1 MKDWKKYTKL
11 LLTAAAASVVMF
23 AAPATARA
31 MDGAVELGDNNVW
44 FDDSTGVEYTFALSS
59 SGATLSSVN
68 DENADEGYA
77 VDLPATVTDTEG
89 NDYPVNGLGTGAF
102 VNKTKIASA
111 DLSDTSIEYIAGRK
125 TTAMNGYG
133 VGKTGFEGCTSLG
146 EIKLPDCLTAI
157 PNYMFKDCISLQT
170 VKIPKDAK
178 YLGNSMAHTRIFENC
193 DNLESITVASGNT
206 AFVADDGVLYNK
218 AKTTLCAYPNGK
230 AATTF
235 RVPAGVT
242 TIGNGAFQT
251 AKNLTTVEFPESL
264 TSIGQYAFNGAVI
277 QGTTLNENNSLET
290 AVFYGDKSKVKLNQY
305 KPFLD
310 KVTFE
315 QKVTGVTVSADADS
329 CHGSI
334 QLTAEVSP
342 KTATNKEVTWSV
354 SPADIATISED
365 GLLTVKKAGTV
376 TVTATSKDK
385 RWNSADPAYSDQKEI
400 KVTPYAEKV
409 TVSEQNGKTE
419 VLQGGTLVFTATVEP
434 EGSNVKGVTWSVDK
448 ESLASIDENG
458 EFTAKEPG
466 TVVVTATSTDG
477 KDNVAVT
484 DTYTVKITAPVK
496 PDEPSKPTT
505 PSEPTTP
512 SNPTVPET
520 KPAEASAKPQVTA
533 YKVSASQIRITWTKD
548 SAAKAGYRIYVKG
561 GNAKKWTKA
570 ADVKASKKSYVLK
583 KVNGKALQS
592 GTVYQVKVASLTKNK
607 KTEGRKLTAKISTA
621 PGKTGLAAKK
631 VKKATVQIKWKKVK
645 GASGYQIQMKTSKK
659 ASYKTIKM
667 AGKNAASYKQ
677 GKLGKTKVAYYRV
690 RAFKVVNGKQIYG
703 SWSTANV
710 KLR

>member
-31 MDGAVELGDNNVW
+31 MDEIVELDENNVW
-44 FDDSTGVEYTFALSS
+44 TDNYGVEYTFTLSR

-68 DENADEGYA
+68 DENADEGYS
-77 VDLPATVTDTEG
+77 VDLPKGVSAEG
-89 NDYPVNGLGTGAF
+89 NDYPVNGLGSGAF
-102 VNKTKIASA
+102 VNKTKIANV
-111 DLSDTSIEYIAGRK
+111 DLSDTSIEYIGRNK
-125 TTAMNGYG
+125 NMGMTGYG
-133 VGKTGFEGCTSLG
+133 VDKTGFQGCTAL
-146 EIKLPDCLTAI
+146 EDVELPDCLTAI
-157 PNYMFKDCISLQT
+157 PNYMFKDCNSLRT
-170 VKIPKDAK
+170 VEIPVATKNV
-178 YLGNSMAHTRIFENC
+178 GNPIAHTRIFENC
-193 DNLESITVASGNT
+193 DSLESITVASGNKSFE
-206 AFVADDGVLYNK
+206 AENGVLYNK
-218 AKTTLCAYPNGK
+218 GKTTLYAYPNGK
-230 AATTF
+230 ADTTF

-242 TIGNGAFQT
+242 TIGHGAFQT
-251 AKNLTTVEFPESL
+251 AKHLVTVEFPESL
-264 TSIGQYAFNGAVI
+264 TSIGQYAFNGASVNNKFN
-277 QGTTLNENNSLET
+277 TNNSLET
-290 AVFYGDKSKVKLNQY
+290 AVFYGDKSKVKFGTA
-305 KPFLD
+305 PFISD

-315 QKVTGVTVSADADS
+315 QKVTGVVVSADADS
-329 CHGSI
+329 CHGSM

-342 KTATNKEVTWSV
+342 KTATNTEVTWSV
-354 SPADIATISED
+354 SPADVATISED

-376 TVTATSKDK
+376 NVTATSKDT
-385 RWNSADPAYSDQKEI
+385 RWNSADPAYSDQKEM

-409 TVSEQNGKTE
+409 TVSEQSDKTE
-419 VLQGGTLVFTATVEP
+419 VLQGGTLIFTATVEP
-434 EGSNVKGVTWSVDK
+434 EGSDVKGVTWSVDK

-477 KDNVAVT
+477 KDNVPVT
-484 DTYTVKITAPVK
+484 GRYEVKITAPVK
-496 PDEPSKPTT
+496 PEEPSKPAT

-512 SNPTVPET
+512 SNPAASET

-570 ADVKASKKSYVLK
+570 AEVKASKNAYTLK

-592 GTVYQVKVASLTKNK
+592 GTYYQVKVASLTKNK
-607 KTEGRKLTAKISTA
+607 KTEGRKLTAKVSTA

-631 VKKATVQIKWKKVK
+631 VKKATAQIKWKKVK

-659 ASYKTIKM
+659 ASYRTIKM
-667 AGKNAASYKQ
+667 VGKNAASYKQ
-677 GKLGKTKVAYYRV
+677 GKLGKTRVAYYRV
-690 RAFKVVNGKQIYG
+690 RAFKVINGKQIYG

>member
-11 LLTAAAASVVMF
+11 LLTVAAASVVMF

-31 MDGAVELGDNNVW
+31 MTEPAELDDNKVW
-44 FDDSTGVEYTFALSS
+44 FDENTGVEYTFTLAS

-68 DENADEGYA
+68 DENADDGYT
-77 VDLPATVTDTEG
+77 VDLPATVIDSEG
-89 NDYPVNGLGTGAF
+89 NEYSVNGLGAGAF
-102 VNKTKIASA
+102 VGKTKIVNA
-111 DLSDTSIEYIAGRK
+111 DLSDTSITYIGRNK
-125 TTAMNGYG
+125 NSGMNGYG
-133 VGKTGFEGCTSLG
+133 INQNGFQGCTVL
-146 EIKLPDCLTAI
+146 EDVKLPDCLTAI
-157 PNYMFKDCISLQT
+157 PNYMFKDCSSLQA
-170 VKIPKDAK
+170 VEIPKDAK

-193 DNLESITVASGNT
+193 DNLESITVAAGNT

-329 CHGSI
+329 CHGSS

-342 KTATNKEVTWSV
+342 QTATNTEVTWSV
-354 SPADIATISED
+354 SPADVATISED
-365 GLLTVKKAGTV
+365 GLLTVKKAGKVTV
-376 TVTATSKDK
+376 TVTSTDT
-385 RWNSADPAYSDQKEI
+385 RWNSDDPAYSDQKEI
-400 KVTPYAEKV
+400 EVTPYAEKV

-466 TVVVTATSTDG
+466 TVVVTATNTDG
-477 KDNVAVT
+477 KDNVAVIGI
-484 DTYTVKITAPVK
+484 YTVKITVPVK

-512 SNPTVPET
+512 SKPEAKPTTAP
-520 KPAEASAKPQVTA
+520 AKPQVIA
-533 YKVSASQIRITWTKD
+533 KKVSASQINIAWTKD

-561 GNAKKWTKA
+561 GTTKKWVKV
-570 ADVKASKKSYVLK
+570 ADVKASKNSYALK

-631 VKKATVQIKWKKVK
+631 VKKATAQIKWKKVK

-677 GKLGKTKVAYYRV
+677 GKLGKAKVAYYRV

-703 SWSTANV
+703 SWSTASV
-710 KLR
+710 KLN